1 MTRMIDL
8 GISLL
13 PSLIVVAIVIGIFV
27 GIKKLLRSHY
37 AALPGSFF
45 KYQLIQ
51 LGVAFVGIL
60 AVVVMLPVG
69 QTLRGQ
75 LLSLIGIIISAA
87 IALSSTT
94 FIGNIMAGIMLRS
107 LRKFRPGDFI
117 RVADNFGRISALS
130 LLHVEIQTE
139 DRDLTTLP
147 NLFLV
152 TQPMTV
158 IYESGTIIAATV
170 SLGYDI
176 AHQRVESC
184 LLGAARKAGLEEPFM
199 QILELGDFS
208 VTYRIAG
215 LLTEVRQL
223 ISARSRLRAN
233 MLDELHGANI
243 EIVSPRFLNLREYE
257 ITRSFIPQQPRERT
271 ADKAVNRVA
280 PEDVVFDKAEEAEN
294 VERMRERLAQ
304 LNESLREMDDKIEA
318 AETAEQKA
326 ALKADRERMQA
337 QLERLDQSIRKAE
350 QARRSD

>member
-1 MTRMIDL
+1 MSRVIDF

-13 PSLIVVAIVIGIFV
+13 PSLMVVFIVIGVFI
-27 GIKKLLRSHY
+27 GIQKLLRSHY
-37 AALPGSFF
+37 AALPGSYF

-51 LGVAFVGIL
+51 LGAAFVGIL

-117 RVADNFGRISALS
+117 RVADHFGRISALS

-147 NLFLV
+147 NMFLV

-170 SLGYDI
+170 SLGYDVPR
-176 AHQRVESC
+176 QRIETC
-184 LLGAARKAGLEEPFM
+184 LLNAARKAGLDDPFM

-223 ISARSRLRAN
+223 ISTRSRLRAN
-233 MLDELHGANI
+233 MLDELHGTGI
-243 EIVSPRFLNLREYE
+243 EIVSPRFLNLRELAGD
-257 ITRSFIPQQPRERT
+257 RVFIPERASTT
-271 ADKAVNRVA
+271 AGIQANRIA
-280 PEDVVFDKAEEAEN
+280 PEDIVFDKAEQAEN
-294 VERMRERLAQ
+294 IERMRERLAA
-304 LNESLREMDDKIEA
+304 LNKSIQELDGKI
-318 AETAEQKA
+318 ETAETPQQKES
-326 ALKADRERMQA
+326 LQNDRQRMA
-337 QLERLDQSIRKAE
+337 SQLERLDQLIRRADE
-350 QARRSD
+350 SRRAN

>member
-1 MTRMIDL
+1 MSRVIDF

-13 PSLIVVAIVIGIFV
+13 PSLMVVFIVIGVFI
-27 GIKKLLRSHY
+27 GIQKLLRSHY
-37 AALPGSFF
+37 AALPGSYF

-51 LGVAFVGIL
+51 LGVAFVGVL

-117 RVADNFGRISALS
+117 RVADHFGRISALS

-170 SLGYDI
+170 SLGYDVPR
-176 AHQRVESC
+176 QRIETC
-184 LLGAARKAGLEEPFM
+184 LLNAAHKAGLEDPFM

-233 MLDELHGANI
+233 MLDELHSTGI
-243 EIVSPRFLNLREYE
+243 EIVSPRFLNLRELAGD
-257 ITRSFIPQQPRERT
+257 RVFIPERSST
-271 ADKAVNRVA
+271 AAGSHANRIA
-280 PEDVVFDKAEEAEN
+280 PEDVVFDKAEQAEN
-294 VERMRERLAQ
+294 IERMRERLAA
-304 LNESLREMDDKIEA
+304 LNKSIQELDEKIGA
-318 AETAEQKA
+318 AETQQQRESLQV
-326 ALKADRERMQA
+326 DRQRMA
-337 QLERLDQSIRKAE
+337 SQLERLDQLIRRADE
-350 QARRSD
+350 SRRDN